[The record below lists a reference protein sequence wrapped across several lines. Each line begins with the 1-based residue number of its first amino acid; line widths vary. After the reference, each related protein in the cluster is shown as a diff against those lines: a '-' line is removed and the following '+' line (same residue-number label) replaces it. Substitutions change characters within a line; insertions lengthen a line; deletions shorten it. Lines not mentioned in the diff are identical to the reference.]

1 MSKREDVGH
10 EKTLNTKPPLSK
22 DTSVRYVKGVGPR
35 RAQLLER
42 LGVETIEDI
51 LYYFPWRYEDR
62 KNLKKI
68 CDLTFGNPETTSGKV
83 VSTRIITTPRKRMK
97 IFELVVTDDTGFLKC
112 IWFNQPYM
120 KKYFKNGQKI
130 ILSGT
135 VKGNSD
141 TSRFRPPLLRFV
153 AQKQSKTMGGAGT
166 NLVNLS
172 SGFEMENP
180 DFEHLENEDKFIHT
194 SRIVPVYKAT
204 EGFTPKQ
211 LRVMIFNII
220 NTYSPLISDYMPE
233 YILKRNTLMPL
244 QWSIRET
251 HFPESFDN
259 VDALN
264 KGLSPGHRRLIF
276 DEFFLLELGLALM
289 KKKKVSEKGISF
301 SASADLS
308 ADRQVRWGEKDKSP
322 LVDKFLKML
331 PFELTDAQKRVFNQ
345 IRADMESDLSM
356 NRLIHGDVGCGKT
369 VVALM
374 SMLIA
379 VDSGYQTC
387 LMTPTEILAEQHYI
401 NIHRMVKGLGLAVT
415 LMTSSSK
422 SKSLEEISSGNA
434 QIIIGTHSLIQEKL
448 KFRNLGLAVI
458 DEQHKFGVVQR
469 ASLRKKGFNPDI
481 LIMTA
486 TPIPRT
492 LALTLYGDLD
502 ISLIDELP
510 SGRKN
515 IITKVFFPSQKDV
528 VYSLMDRELSKGRQI
543 YIVYPLIEDSEK
555 LDLKC
560 AVDGAEAF
568 KKVFPTK
575 NIGLVHG
582 KIRHEDRQAIM
593 ASFNSHDIDI
603 LVATT
608 VIEVGVDLP
617 NASLM
622 LIVHAERFGLAQLHQ
637 LRGRIG
643 RGRYESYCALM
654 AYLPFSEEAK
664 RRLKIMESTGDGFKI
679 AEEDLDIRGP
689 GEFFGTRQSGIPD
702 LKLANIIRDVQILE
716 ASRKEAFELADSS
729 MSLKD
734 YPLLEDAMQRKWEGR
749 LELLKS

>member
-22 DTSVRYVKGVGPR
+22 DSSVRYVKGVGPR

-42 LGVETIEDI
+42 LGVETLEDI

-83 VSTRIITTPRKRMK
+83 VSTRIITTPRKRIK

-112 IWFNQPYM
+112 MWFNQPYM
-120 KKYFKNGQKI
+120 EKYFKNGQKI

-135 VKGNSD
+135 VKGNPSLV
-141 TSRFRPPLLRFV
+141 S
-153 AQKQSKTMGGAGT
+153 GA
-166 NLVNLS
+166 NLMNLS

-180 DFEHLENEDKFIHT
+180 DFEHIENEDKFIHT

-211 LRVMIFNII
+211 LRVMIFNTI

-233 YILKRNTLMPL
+233 YILKRNALMPL

-289 KKKKVSEKGISF
+289 KKREVLKKGISF
-301 SASADLS
+301 SASADS
-308 ADRQVRWGEKDKSP
+308 PRGEKDKSP

-345 IRADMESDLSM
+345 IRADMKSDLPM

-387 LMTPTEILAEQHYI
+387 LMTPTE
-401 NIHRMVKGLGLAVT
+401 
-415 LMTSSSK
+415 
-422 SKSLEEISSGNA
+422 
-434 QIIIGTHSLIQEKL
+434 
-448 KFRNLGLAVI
+448 
-458 DEQHKFGVVQR
+458 
-469 ASLRKKGFNPDI
+469 
-481 LIMTA
+481 
-486 TPIPRT
+486 
-492 LALTLYGDLD
+492 
-502 ISLIDELP
+502 
-510 SGRKN
+510 
-515 IITKVFFPSQKDV
+515 
-528 VYSLMDRELSKGRQI
+528 
-543 YIVYPLIEDSEK
+543 
-555 LDLKC
+555 
-560 AVDGAEAF
+560 
-568 KKVFPTK
+568 
-575 NIGLVHG
+575 
-582 KIRHEDRQAIM
+582 
-593 ASFNSHDIDI
+593 
-603 LVATT
+603 
-608 VIEVGVDLP
+608 
-617 NASLM
+617 
-622 LIVHAERFGLAQLHQ
+622 
-637 LRGRIG
+637 
-643 RGRYESYCALM
+643 
-654 AYLPFSEEAK
+654 
-664 RRLKIMESTGDGFKI
+664 
-679 AEEDLDIRGP
+679 
-689 GEFFGTRQSGIPD
+689 
-702 LKLANIIRDVQILE
+702 
-716 ASRKEAFELADSS
+716 
-729 MSLKD
+729 
-734 YPLLEDAMQRKWEGR
+734 
-749 LELLKS
+749 